1 MPGNDTLIISVKP
14 IIYIDLDHTI
24 VIYLMHEHRKCK
36 IKQHLK
42 HLKISSFV
50 TMNAVPPPNKHRGA
64 FSKEAKNSLKGSYGH
79 YLCNTHLPIDND

>member
-50 TMNAVPPPNKHRGA
+50 TMNAVPPPSTNIEVLFQKKR
-64 FSKEAKNSLKGSYGH
+64 KIL
-79 YLCNTHLPIDND
+79 